1 MKVIPALLAALAW
14 FAVLLQLWLS
24 IQLGYSNGKTLL
36 DGLVAYFGYFTVLT
50 NIFVALVCTAGVMAR
65 GSTTM
70 ATTSRPR
77 LYRPMIVGCATT
89 AIVLVGIVYHLLLRK
104 IWSPQGAQWLADV
117 LLHYAVPLGAVVHWL
132 VYARAADGAAAERL
146 PAWAPLAW
154 CVYPLAYVVYVIA
167 RGEWL
172 GSYPYPFIDVSVLG
186 YTQALVNT
194 TWLLTAFIGLG
205 YLVRLAA
212 KFVNVAR

>member
-1 MKVIPALLAALAW
+1 MKASPALLAALAW

-24 IQLGYSNGKTLL
+24 IQLGYSNGKTLF

-50 NIFVALVCTAGVMAR
+50 NIFVALVCTIGAMAR
-65 GSTTM
+65 GSM
-70 ATTSRPR
+70 AATTNRSR
-77 LYRPMIVGCATT
+77 LYGPMIVGCATT

-132 VYARAADGAAAERL
+132 TYARGADDVATERL

-172 GSYPYPFIDVSVLG
+172 GSYPYPFIDVSALG
-186 YTQALVNT
+186 YPQALINT
-194 TWLLTAFIGLG
+194 VGLLAAFIGLG

-212 KFVNVAR
+212 RFAHHAR

>member
-1 MKVIPALLAALAW
+1 M
-14 FAVLLQLWLS
+14 
-24 IQLGYSNGKTLL
+24 
-36 DGLVAYFGYFTVLT
+36 
-50 NIFVALVCTAGVMAR
+50 AG
-65 GSTTM
+65 
-70 ATTSRPR
+70 
-77 LYRPMIVGCATT
+77 
-89 AIVLVGIVYHLLLRK
+89 H
-104 IWSPQGAQWLADV
+104 V

-132 VYARAADGAAAERL
+132 TYRRGPEGSAAERL

-186 YTQALVNT
+186 YPQALINT
-194 TWLLTAFIGLG
+194 AGLLAAFGGLG

>member
-1 MKVIPALLAALAW
+1 MKTRSAVAAPALLAALAW
-14 FAVLLQLWLS
+14 FAILLQLWLS
-24 IQLGYSNGKTLL
+24 IQLGYANGKTLF
-36 DGLVAYFGYFTVLT
+36 DGLLAYFGYFTVLT
-50 NIFVALVCTAGVMAR
+50 NIFVALLCTAGAM
-65 GSTTM
+65 
-70 ATTSRPR
+70 TSRSR
-77 LYRPMIVGCATT
+77 LYQPVIVGCATT

-117 LLHYAVPLGAVVHWL
+117 LLHYAVPLGAVAHWL
-132 VYARAADGAAAERL
+132 MYARAADGVAAERL

-186 YTQALVNT
+186 YPQALINT
-194 TWLLTAFIGLG
+194 FGLLASFIGLG
-205 YLVRLAA
+205 YLVQLAA
-212 KFVNVAR
+212 KFANVAR